1 MVEAFH
7 AESIARVGG
16 TGGIRDEGLLESAL
30 AKPINRHGYEDDVP
44 IFGLAADYCAGIIRN
59 HPFIDGNKRAGL
71 LAARVFFALNGW
83 RFEPDE
89 AEIVTMIEG
98 TAAGRFN
105 EVDLAAWFEASS
117 KKAD

>member
-7 AESIARVGG
+7 AESIARFGG
-16 TGGIRDEGLLESAL
+16 TGGIRDEGLPESAL
-30 AKPINRHGYEDDVP
+30 AKPINRHAHEDDVP